1 MVEELCRDQK
11 TSNINQAV
19 YSQPICT
26 ALQVAL
32 VDLLDDWNIKPVAVV
47 GHSSGEIAAAYC
59 KGAISRQSAWKISYE
74 RGRLTARIKE
84 LAPHLQGAMLAAGIG
99 DHQALE
105 YLQRVSD
112 GEVVVACVNSPSSVT
127 MSGDAKGIDQLHELL
142 TADSIFSRKLKVEN
156 AYHSPHMQ
164 VIASAY
170 LESLQDITTLKSTP
184 SDVVMFSSVSGD
196 IVNSEDLGPSY
207 WVKNMT
213 STVEFSNAVQKLQDF
228 AFGAKRRRR
237 DDKSFVELLVE
248 VGPHAALQ
256 GPLKQIT
263 DLSESR
269 KSKVS
274 YMSLLSRGSGAFKS
288 TLEAIGQLYIKGYP
302 VDLWEVNNSQCRYK
316 KAPALLTDLPS
327 YPWSRTSRYWYESH
341 LSTGYRF
348 RKHPRLDLLGAPT
361 PDYNP
366 LEPKWRNFIRKS
378 ENPWV
383 LDHKVR
389 LTSDGHR
396 TRFL

>member
-1 MVEELCRDQK
+1 MQISDSRADCLVEELCRDKK
-11 TSNINQAV
+11 TSNIDQAV

-32 VDLLDDWNIKPVAVV
+32 VDLLNGWNIKPVAVS

-59 KGAISRQSAWKISYE
+59 KGAISRQSAWRISYE
-74 RGRLTARIKE
+74 RGRLAAKIKE

-99 DHQALE
+99 KEQALE
-105 YLQRVSD
+105 YIQRVSK
-112 GEVVVACVNSPSSVT
+112 GEIVIACVNSPSSVT
-127 MSGDAKGIDQLHELL
+127 VSGDLTGIDQLHELL

-164 VIASAY
+164 VIADAY
-170 LESLQDITTLKSTP
+170 LESLQGVTTLKSAS
-184 SDVVMFSSVSGD
+184 SDIAMFSSVSGGL
-196 IVNSEDLGPSY
+196 VESGDLGPSY

-213 STVEFSNAVQKLQDF
+213 SPVEFSTAIQKLQDF

-237 DDKSFVELLVE
+237 DDKSFVEVLVE
-248 VGPHAALQ
+248 IGPHAALQ

-263 DLSESR
+263 ESSEAR

-274 YMSLLSRGSGAFKS
+274 YLSLLTRDCDAFKC
-288 TLEAIGQLYIKGYP
+288 TLSAIGQLYIKGYQ
-302 VDLWEVNNSQCRYK
+302 VDLWEVNNSQSRRK
-316 KAPALLTDLPS
+316 KAPALLTNLPS

-341 LSTGYRF
+341 LSSGYRF

-378 ENPWV
+378 ENPWI

-389 LTSDGHR
+389 
-396 TRFL
+396 